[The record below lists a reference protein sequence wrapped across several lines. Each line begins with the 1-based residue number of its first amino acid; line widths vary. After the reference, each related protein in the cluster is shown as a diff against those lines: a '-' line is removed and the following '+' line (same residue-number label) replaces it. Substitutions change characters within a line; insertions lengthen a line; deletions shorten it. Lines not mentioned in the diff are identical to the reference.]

1 MKILIAS
8 PTYDGSVRK
17 EYMRSI
23 MAATAWLDA
32 QKIGWEW
39 LIESSTVLSVMR
51 SVMASKALMD
61 GGFSHILFV
70 DTDMGFAVSAVRKLV
85 EADKPM
91 VGCAYPYRTVPL
103 DDAIEGPYPSIRS
116 LISQSAPY
124 AITLPE
130 GVSNLK
136 VSNGLCEAASIGTG
150 LLLIST
156 DGLAEMVRKGST
168 GSFRTT
174 FPYSQ
179 WHHHAEY
186 HGFFHHLTL
195 DGAILGED
203 YSFCHRW
210 RVDCQGMIH
219 AVVDEEIFHIGPL
232 PVIGRYVDRLKS
244 GKR

>member
-32 QKIGWEW
+32 QKVGWEW
-39 LIESSTVLSVMR
+39 LVESSTVLSVMR
-51 SVMASKALMD
+51 SAMASKALMD
-61 GGFSHILFV
+61 GDFSHILFV
-70 DTDMGFAVSAVRKLV
+70 DTDMGFSVSALRKMV
-85 EADKPM
+85 EADKPVM
-91 VGCAYPYRTVPL
+91 GCAYPYRTVPL
-103 DDAIEGPYPSIRS
+103 DDAVEGPHASIRS
-116 LISQSAPY
+116 LISQAAPY
-124 AITLPE
+124 AIGFPREL
-130 GVSNLK
+130 SNLK
-136 VSNGLCEAASIGTG
+136 VVKGICEVDFIGTG
-150 LLLIST
+150 LLLISAEA
-156 DGLAEMVRKGST
+156 LAEMVRKGAAE
-168 GSFRTT
+168 SFRTT

-179 WHHHAEY
+179 WHRHETY
-186 HGFFHHLTL
+186 HGFFHHVMR
-195 DGAILGED
+195 DGAMLGED

-210 RVDCQGMIH
+210 REECGGVIH

>member
-32 QKIGWEW
+32 RKIAWEW
-39 LIESSTVLSVMR
+39 LIESSTILSVMR

-70 DTDMGFAVSAVRKLV
+70 DTDMGFGVNAVRKLV
-85 EADKPM
+85 EADKPV

-103 DDAIEGPYPSIRS
+103 DDAVIGPHASIRS

-124 AITLPE
+124 AVHLPE
-130 GVSNLK
+130 GVSELK
-136 VSNGLCEAASIGTG
+136 VHNGLCEAASIGTG
-150 LLLIST
+150 LLLIRT
-156 DGLAEMVRKGST
+156 EALAEMVRRGVAEP
-168 GSFRTT
+168 FRTA

-179 WHHHAEY
+179 WHGHETY
-186 HGFFHHLTL
+186 SGFFHHITL

-210 RVDCQGMIH
+210 RVECQGTIH

-232 PVIGRYVDRLKS
+232 PVIGRYVDRLKA

>member
-8 PTYDGSVRK
+8 PTYDGTVRK

-23 MAATAWLDA
+23 MAATAWLDSR
-32 QKIGWEW
+32 KIAWEW
-39 LIESSTVLSVMR
+39 LIESSTILSVMR

-70 DTDMGFAVSAVRKLV
+70 DTDMGFSVDAIRKLI
-85 EADKPM
+85 EADKPV

-103 DDAIEGPYPSIRS
+103 DDAVEGPHRSIRS
-116 LISQSAPY
+116 LISQAVPY
-124 AITLPE
+124 AIGFPAGL
-130 GVSNLK
+130 SNLK
-136 VSNGLCEAASIGTG
+136 VDKGLCEADSIGTG

-156 DGLAEMVRKGST
+156 EALAAMVRQGSAEA
-168 GSFRTT
+168 FRTA

-195 DGAILGED
+195 DGAVLGED

-210 RVDCQGMIH
+210 RAGCQGTIH
-219 AVVDEEIFHIGPL
+219 AIVDEEIFHIGPL
-232 PVIGRYVDRLKS
+232 PVIGRYVDRLKA